1 MRCPPAFHCPRAPS
15 PPLGSPCLMSP
26 SPRQSATG
34 QSPRFTAPH
43 WPQARPRGIRSSWL
57 PQGKA
62 TRRGPS
68 AGSGCPMPARV
79 TRKWVSGISTHR
91 VSIRP
96 FHPAL
101 DTVSR
106 RVPTFRTLLS
116 SPPAAVD
123 LQRPSRRGAL
133 QCRSRAG
140 AWSDSAS
147 IGCRL
152 LAAPIARLTAFTSLA
167 ARVLQIGRAHV

>member
-1 MRCPPAFHCPRAPS
+1 
-15 PPLGSPCLMSP
+15 
-26 SPRQSATG
+26 
-34 QSPRFTAPH
+34 
-43 WPQARPRGIRSSWL
+43 
-57 PQGKA
+57 
-62 TRRGPS
+62 
-68 AGSGCPMPARV
+68 MPARV

-123 LQRPSRRGAL
+123 LQRPPNPRGAL
-133 QCRSRAG
+133 QCLSRAS

-167 ARVLQIGRAHV
+167 ARVLQTRASMPVLPPVRARL